1 MATEI
6 NQSHGAMVGSHSQ
19 HRSRQWM
26 ELRGEASAF
35 RTGNRHFKQA
45 PELTPLDLEPHF
57 ARKTRAL
64 EHFRAGEHH
73 SGPEI
78 GIPNISPRAHAPV
91 RPPKPLCSKDPGPR
105 TRPGRKSAPNSCRP
119 SKPFTRNTCA
129 LESFRAGTRHPG
141 PGIRIPNISPGQEY
155 TFLTSEQK
163 GSNKGFRRRHSRTL
177 LRPRSVVQRATNSP
191 ICRLTVLVY

>member
-26 ELRGEASAF
+26 ELRGETSAF
-35 RTGNRHFKQA
+35 RTGNRHYKQA
-45 PELTPLDLEPHF
+45 PELIPLDLETHF
-57 ARKTRAL
+57 APKTRAL
-64 EHFRAGEHH
+64 EPFRAGKQH

-105 TRPGRKSAPNSCRP
+105 TRPGRKSAPNSFRP
-119 SKPFTRNTCA
+119 SKLFYSKHLGPRILPGRNSASRARNTH
-129 LESFRAGTRHPG
+129 SQHQPG
-141 PGIRIPNISPGQEY
+141 
-155 TFLTSEQK
+155 
-163 GSNKGFRRRHSRTL
+163 
-177 LRPRSVVQRATNSP
+177 AD
-191 ICRLTVLVY
+191 